1 MNVPSPNRHLRERG
15 TSLPDPQT
23 GNGKGKRSHTID
35 LYRLREFTVKNNRII
50 SHTESLQPRYGRSSN
65 SINSSASRYVWF
77 SDGQV
82 GYPKIWV
89 IRPPGYRYLRGTAR
103 NMSFYKYPTRWI
115 LAHKSSHL
123 QSMCTCT
130 VLDCG
135 NFALTVKKLFFDL
148 TWRAFTEV

>member
-65 SINSSASRYVWF
+65 SINSSASRYDLVMDGLRTLQCLNPF
-77 SDGQV
+77 SYFGL
-82 GYPKIWV
+82 GHLINSR
-89 IRPPGYRYLRGTAR
+89 ISINSGISRYE
-103 NMSFYKYPTRWI
+103 
-115 LAHKSSHL
+115 SSHL
-123 QSMCTCT
+123 QRTIVELRPISPTSLM
-130 VLDCG
+130 DP
-135 NFALTVKKLFFDL
+135 
-148 TWRAFTEV
+148 